1 MKTLLILLLLSS
13 TLFAGSITGK
23 VVSVADGDT
32 ITVLDSSKTQHKIRF
47 EHIDTPEKKQ
57 AFGQK
62 AKQHLSKMVF
72 GKTVKVSIKEKDR
85 YGRSIGTVYLGK
97 KNINLEMVKA
107 GFAWHYKAYS
117 KDKTFAD
124 AETKAKKA
132 KIGLWADKNPVAPWE
147 YRRGGKSSTKK
158 IPSKDKGD
166 ATSNG
171 QVWITKSSGIWH
183 NSSCRYFKNSKGY
196 LGLKSKGKRA
206 CKICGG

>member
-32 ITVLDSSKTQHKIRF
+32 ITVLDSTKKQHKIRF
-47 EHIDTPEKKQ
+47 QHIDTPEKKQ

-62 AKQHLSKMVF
+62 AKQYLSKMVF

-124 AETKAKKA
+124 AETKAIKA
-132 KIGLWADKNPVAPWE
+132 KIGLWADKNPIAPWE
-147 YRRGGKSSTKK
+147 YRRSSSKKKTTTKTEK
-158 IPSKDKGD
+158 
-166 ATSNG
+166 ATGSY
-171 QVWITKSSGIWH
+171 WITNSSSKRH
-183 NSSCRYFKNSKGY
+183 NSKCRWFK
-196 LGLKSKGKRA
+196 KSKGRLSDKATGTA